1 MNIKFSPQAL
11 RCRVARA
18 ELDLLL
24 AGRALTLEVEL
35 PRNHK
40 FRLSVQSSTLS
51 AWQLDSDPTGI
62 WLTIPR
68 AALEALAEALPS
80 KEGIEHAFPT
90 AHGREVAVSFEVD
103 VRDRKRKAES
113 G

>member
-1 MNIKFSPQAL
+1 MNVKFSPQAL
-11 RCRVARA
+11 RCRATRA

-24 AGRALTLEVEL
+24 AGRAISLVVEL

-40 FRLSVQSSTLS
+40 FRISVQPSPTS
-51 AWQLDSDPTGI
+51 AWQLDSDPTGL

-68 AALEALAEALPS
+68 VALQALAEASPS
-80 KEGIEHAFPT
+80 KDGVEHAFPI
-90 AHGREVAVSFEVD
+90 AEGCEVTVSFEVD
-103 VRDRKRKAES
+103 VRDRKRS

>member
-1 MNIKFSPQAL
+1 MNVKFSLQAL
-11 RCRVARA
+11 RCRATRA

-24 AGRALTLEVEL
+24 TGRTVALEVEL

-40 FRLSVQSSTLS
+40 FCVSVQSSPTG

-68 AALEALAEALPS
+68 GALQSLADSLPS
-80 KEGIEHAFPT
+80 KEGVERAFPI
-90 AHGREVAVSFEVD
+90 AEGREVMVSFEVD
-103 VRDRKRKAES
+103 VRDRKR
-113 G
+113 GD